1 MKIIKFYFLILVIFI
16 NYCSIEN
23 ESITPY
29 YIKQGKYQ
37 GEYYPSLE
45 WRECSPEEVGM
56 NTERLKDVYNYAINP
71 KIKTQALLIIRKGYI
86 VFELYLNE
94 FSKNTRHYS
103 YSVAKSFSSAL
114 IGIAYDRGYI
124 KDLNSKIINYYKDYE
139 DLFDSEYKRNITIKN
154 ILTMTSGIEWDEEDY
169 DYPENDVWKMIDEA
183 DDYFDYILSKPMRYK
198 PGTDW
203 NYSSGDSMLLSNV
216 ITISTGKSP
225 FEFAKENLFNKI
237 GINNISWEQDEAGH
251 TITAWGIL
259 TTARNFAKF
268 GYLYLKNGKWENE
281 QVISKT
287 WIDESLKPVSNRY
300 KELDIIDFYGYQWWL
315 LPALK
320 DYQRYNLPQSTYLA
334 WGLYTQQIFII
345 PEKDLLIVRLGY
357 DENAKNDEWRE
368 AEFLNLVINSI
379 N

>member
-1 MKIIKFYFLILVIFI
+1 MKIINFYFLILLLFI
-16 NYCSIEN
+16 NYCSVEN
-23 ESITPY
+23 ENTIPY

-37 GEYYPSLE
+37 GEYYPRSE

-56 NTERLKDVYNYAINP
+56 STENLKRVYDYAINP
-71 KIKTQALLIIRKGYI
+71 NITTQALLIIRKGYI
-86 VFELYLNE
+86 VFELYLNG
-94 FSKNTRHYS
+94 FSKNTGHYS

-114 IGIAYDRGYI
+114 IGIAYDKGYI
-124 KDLNSKIINYYKDYE
+124 KDLNSKIINYYKNYE
-139 DLFDSEYKRNITIKN
+139 YLFNSEYKRNITIKN
-154 ILTMTSGIEWDEEDY
+154 ILTMTSGIEWNEEGY
-169 DYPENDVWKMIDEA
+169 DRPENDVWIMIEEA
-183 DDYFDYILSKPMRYK
+183 DDYFDYILSKPMRYE

-216 ITISTGKSP
+216 IKNSTGKTP

-237 GINNISWEQDEAGH
+237 GINDISWEEDEAGH

-268 GYLYLKNGKWENE
+268 GYLYLKKGKWENE
-281 QVISKT
+281 QIISKT
-287 WIDESLKPVSNRY
+287 WITESLKPVYSRY

-320 DYQRYNLPQSTYLA
+320 NYKKYNLPQSTYLA

-345 PEKDLLIVRLGY
+345 PEKDLLIVRLGH
-357 DENAKNDEWRE
+357 DTNADNDEWRE
-368 AEFLNLVINSI
+368 AEFLNLVITSI